1 MVTKILP
8 VPHISQDQT
17 QWCWAANV
25 DMVADFFGNPKLK
38 QCQIAGEQ
46 FDTDDCDQPGE
57 LAADGTTSNQGV
69 NPEDIENIWARNDVA
84 STFRPNFVTF
94 EVLKSEIDQ
103 GRPVQVG
110 WLWETE
116 GGHVVIIRGYKE
128 DANEQTLFIND
139 PLEEYLD
146 EDEDENETVAI
157 KYSDL
162 LIADNQGGTWAFTW
176 TDLKSVPG
184 LGLLNPHTTRNQLTF
199 ALLPSRFKSRR
210 RSRWHMA
217 QKKMNQLTKRKHLT
231 P

>member
-1 MVTKILP
+1 MVTKILE
-8 VPHISQDQT
+8 VPPLEQEQT

-69 NPEDIENIWARNDVA
+69 NPEDVENIWARNDVG

-110 WLWETE
+110 WLWDKE

-128 DANEQTLFIND
+128 EGQVLFIND
-139 PLEEYLD
+139 PLEEHL
-146 EDEDENETVAI
+146 DENEAVAI

-162 LIADNQGGTWAFTW
+162 LIADNQGGTWEFTW
-176 TDLKSVPG
+176 TDLKCVPG
-184 LGLLNPHTTRNQLTF
+184 LGLLTPTST
-199 ALLPSRFKSRR
+199 PKSTDFCTITV
-210 RSRWHMA
+210 
-217 QKKMNQLTKRKHLT
+217 QIQI
-231 P
+231 PEEG